1 MNIRTLLTTV
11 CLIWAATEG
20 AAQLAQKQ
28 LHKPIAK
35 NNQAKSTL
43 APEDDFVPKGAVTP
57 KVTFPRIKF
66 ETDKIDLGIIKE
78 DAIVRKEFE
87 FTNTG
92 GANLVILDVKGA
104 CGCTVPE
111 YPLVPIGPGEKGK
124 IVVTY
129 TARNKMGPQKPE
141 ITVLTNGS
149 PRTFKLHLE
158 TWVEQIPGGV
168 KDPKTK

>member
-1 MNIRTLLTTV
+1 MNIQTFFMALSF
-11 CLIWAATEG
+11 CWISTESI
-20 AAQLAQKQ
+20 AQTSNKA
-28 LHKPIAK
+28 IAK
-35 NNQAKSTL
+35 ASKPKTSQTTTDVN
-43 APEDDFVPKGAVTP
+43 DDFVPKGTIAP

-66 ETDKIDLGIIKE
+66 EVEKIDLGIIKE
-78 DAIVRKEFE
+78 DAIVRREFE

-92 GANLVILDVKGA
+92 GSNLVILDVKGS

-111 YPLVPIGPGEKGK
+111 YPLVPIAPGEKGK

-129 TARNKMGPQKPE
+129 TANNKMGPQKPE

-149 PRTFKLHLE
+149 PHSIKLHLE

-168 KDPKTK
+168 KDLKVK